1 MNEKTRK
8 LQSWHK
14 AERKLMYETNHENS
28 TLCICSDGLYNLLVL
43 VCQFKEIRQFELR
56 AIIFILVSNFNQLQ
70 RKFGLFLPAFI
81 SISIFLQSSK

>member
-1 MNEKTRK
+1 
-8 LQSWHK
+8 
-14 AERKLMYETNHENS
+14 MYETNHE
-28 TLCICSDGLYNLLVL
+28 TLLCISSEGFYNLLV
-43 VCQFKEIRQFELR
+43 CQLKEIRQFELR

>member
-1 MNEKTRK
+1 MRPITKT
-8 LQSWHK
+8 L
-14 AERKLMYETNHENS
+14 
-28 TLCICSDGLYNLLVL
+28 LCSQCGAGIYDLWLVYNLLV
-43 VCQFKEIRQFELR
+43 CQLKEIIQFELG

>member
-1 MNEKTRK
+1 MRSITKTLLSRSLLIK
-8 LQSWHK
+8 L
-14 AERKLMYETNHENS
+14 AT
-28 TLCICSDGLYNLLVL
+28 
-43 VCQFKEIRQFELR
+43 VCQFEEIIQFELG